1 MRASLSLLAPAPL
14 MPLSALPPK
23 VEADVPHELIG
34 SSFSYLSRDGVHQT
48 CTIHRSGHDADG
60 QVFFVTFGTGVDIEL
75 SVSKANLMSLLERK
89 IDADQVLSSQDP
101 SSPSSSSSFIILE

>member
-14 MPLSALPPK
+14 TPLSALPPE
-23 VEADVPHELIG
+23 VEADLPHDLVG
-34 SSFSYLSRDGVHQT
+34 STFSYLSRDGVRQT
-48 CTIHRSGHDADG
+48 CTIHRSGHEADG

-89 IDADQVLSSQDP
+89 IEDDQVLSPHDP
-101 SSPSSSSSFIILE
+101 SPPSSRSSSIVLE